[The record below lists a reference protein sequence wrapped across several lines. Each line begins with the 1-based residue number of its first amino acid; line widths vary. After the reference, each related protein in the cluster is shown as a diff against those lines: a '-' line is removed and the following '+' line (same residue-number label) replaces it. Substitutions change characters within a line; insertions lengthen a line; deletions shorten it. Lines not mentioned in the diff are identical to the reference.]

1 MFLPTAHVH
10 RLIVSVCLAFVVSA
24 VYRLGPDR
32 QCV

>member
-1 MFLPTAHVH
+1 MFFPTAHTY
-10 RLIVSVCLAFVVSA
+10 RLIVSASLAFVVSA